1 MNVPNEL
8 IKKVGELAKLK
19 FEESELESIRNDFEK
34 ILNFI
39 EKINEIDTEGV
50 DPLFYVN
57 DNFVELREDVPM
69 ITLSKEEALKN
80 APKTDGDYFRV
91 PKFVGNNQSDG

>member
-57 DNFVELREDVPM
+57 DNFVELREDVP
-69 ITLSKEEALKN
+69 ITTLSKEEALKN